1 MLTTTTVTHT
11 IAHGAATVGESAAVS
26 ITDRA
31 FGFDSDEIRRA
42 WRARITATGEI
53 ALRYDGEAPDSR
65 SGHFIPANTV
75 IEMVGQQ
82 NIANLKFRA
91 RNGECQVAATLE
103 EPRHET
109 VG

>member
-1 MLTTTTVTHT
+1 MLSTTTVTHPV
-11 IAHGAATVGESAAVS
+11 AHGAATVGESGAVA

-31 FGFDSDEIRRA
+31 FGFDSSEVQRA

-53 ALRYDGEAPDSR
+53 ALRYDGATPDSS
-65 SGHFIPANTV
+65 SGHFVPANTV
-75 IEMVGQQ
+75 IEMAGQQ
-82 NIANLKFRA
+82 NVANLKFRA
-91 RNGECQVAATLE
+91 RNGECQVAVTLE